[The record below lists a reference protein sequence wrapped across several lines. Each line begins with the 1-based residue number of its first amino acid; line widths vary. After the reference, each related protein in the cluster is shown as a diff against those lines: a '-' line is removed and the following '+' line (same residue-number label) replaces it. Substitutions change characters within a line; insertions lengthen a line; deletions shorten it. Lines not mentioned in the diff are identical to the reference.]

1 MIHSVTVTS
10 YRGEVLE
17 LELKSPEKSGFFTAG
32 IDGLGPVKATI
43 NSTENTTGDGERFNS
58 ARVGTRNIVL
68 SLFFDG
74 IDVEAKR
81 QETYK
86 FFPVKKSVTLLVK
99 TDHRNVDIKGYV
111 ESNEPTIFSSLEG
124 TQISIICP
132 DPYFY
137 KAGEDAITTV
147 NFYGIEP
154 AFEFPFSNESL
165 DDPLLEFGK
174 IVENVVADI
183 YYEGTSET
191 GVTLKMHAT
200 GDATNITIYNMDTR
214 EFFKID
220 TTKLQQMTGSVIKE
234 FDEITINTVTGKKG
248 VILLRDG
255 KEYNIL
261 NCVDRQSSWF
271 QLTNGI
277 NTFSYTAETGSKNL
291 QFAMEYVT
299 KYEGV

>member
-1 MIHSVTVTS
+1 MIHSVTVTN
-10 YRGEVLE
+10 YRGEILE
-17 LELKSPEKSGFFTAG
+17 LELRSPEKSGFFTAG
-32 IDGLGPVKATI
+32 IEGLGPVKATI
-43 NSTENTTGDGERFNS
+43 NSTENTTGDGVRFNS
-58 ARVGTRNIVL
+58 ARIGTRNIVL

-86 FFPVKKSVTLLVK
+86 IFPVKKNVTLLIE
-99 TDHRNVDIKGYV
+99 TDHRYVEITGYV

-124 TQISIICP
+124 TQISIICT

-137 KAGEDAITTV
+137 KAGEGAITTV

-154 AFEFPFSNESL
+154 VFEFPFSNESL
-165 DDPLLEFGK
+165 SDALIEFGR

-191 GVTLKMHAT
+191 GITLIMTAT
-200 GDATNITIYNMDTR
+200 GDATNVTIYNMDTR

-220 TTKLQQMTGSVIKE
+220 TTELQQMTGSAIKE
-234 FDEITINTVTGKKG
+234 FDEITINTNTGKKS
-248 VILLRDG
+248 VTLLRDG

-261 NCVDRQSSWF
+261 NCIDRQSSWF

-277 NTFSYTAETGSKNL
+277 NMFSYTSETGSENL
-291 QFAMEYVT
+291 QFSMEYNT